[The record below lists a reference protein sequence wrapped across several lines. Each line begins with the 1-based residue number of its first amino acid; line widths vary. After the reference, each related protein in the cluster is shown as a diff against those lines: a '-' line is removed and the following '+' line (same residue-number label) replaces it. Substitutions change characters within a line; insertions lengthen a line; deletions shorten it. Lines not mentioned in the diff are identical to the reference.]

1 MSIALYLVAALSV
14 VSALF
19 VISLIGKDRGVLT
32 PRIAMYTTAINAACI
47 TIIVLAAVKLG

>member
-19 VISLIGKDRGVLT
+19 VISKIGKDRGVLT